1 MEAMKTDLQS
11 VFQELEENFT
21 KIQSIIEK
29 MKQNQK
35 ESDVINQLTKEVEP
49 LFEFAAQRTRNT
61 VDQLEDIKKT
71 WFAALKKQDY
81 ENRLQERIGHKIDK
95 LDTL

>member
-29 MKQNQK
+29 MK
-35 ESDVINQLTKEVEP
+35 
-49 LFEFAAQRTRNT
+49 
-61 VDQLEDIKKT
+61 
-71 WFAALKKQDY
+71 
-81 ENRLQERIGHKIDK
+81 
-95 LDTL
+95 

>member
-95 LDTL
+95 LDSL

>member
-35 ESDVINQLTKEVEP
+35 DSDVINQLTEEVTP
-49 LFEFAAQRTRNT
+49 LFEFAAQKTRNT
-61 VDQLEDIKKT
+61 VV
-71 WFAALKKQDY
+71 
-81 ENRLQERIGHKIDK
+81 
-95 LDTL
+95 